1 MTDVALCWFEARA
14 IKNKAQK
21 WTMEAADDIYRAFPV
36 PIKGFDS
43 DSGGEFINQYFK
55 KYCEERKINFT
66 RGRARHSND
75 NCFVEQKNGDII
87 RKTVEY
93 FRYEGDETF
102 AAMQKVY
109 SYLNPLINY
118 FYPTKKTIDK
128 RTLPN
133 GKVKR
138 IFEKQLKTPFE
149 RLLEHPAVS
158 YENKK
163 QVKKIKKSL
172 DIIVLHENL
181 EKACDELDYIVRKNI
196 PVLKQGNG

>member
-1 MTDVALCWFEARA
+1 
-14 IKNKAQK
+14 
-21 WTMEAADDIYRAFPV
+21 MEAADDIYRAFPV

-55 KYCEERKINFT
+55 KYCGERKINFT

-75 NCFVEQKNGDII
+75 NCFVEQKNGDVI

-93 FRYEGDETF
+93 FRYEGDEAF
-102 AAMQKVY
+102 AALTKVY

-128 RTLPN
+128 KTLPN
-133 GKVKR
+133 GKLKK
-138 IFEKQLKTPFE
+138 IFEKQLKTPYE

-158 YENKK
+158 QQDKK
-163 QVKKIKKSL
+163 LAMGIRETL
-172 DIIVLHENL
+172 DIVNLHEML
-181 EKACDELDYIVRKNI
+181 EKACNELFFIATKKAVSS
-196 PVLKQGNG
+196 